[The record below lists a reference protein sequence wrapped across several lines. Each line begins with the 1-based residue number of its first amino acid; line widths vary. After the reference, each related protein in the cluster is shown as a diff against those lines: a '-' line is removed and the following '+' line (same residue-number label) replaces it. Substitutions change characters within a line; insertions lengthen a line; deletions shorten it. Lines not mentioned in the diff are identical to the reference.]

1 MFDYLEREAK
11 NTNMFN
17 LFIIALQYLD
27 SDTALII
34 LQMIH
39 VR

>member
-1 MFDYLEREAK
+1 MFDYLKHEAK
-11 NTNMFN
+11 KTNIFN
-17 LFIIALQYLD
+17 LFITALQYLD